1 MAIEGLLGK
10 KLGMMQRFTP
20 TGEVEGVTVVA
31 AGPCRVV
38 QVKTAAR
45 DGYDAVQ
52 LGFEE
57 IPERKVNRP
66 QRGHQKGAGAYFRHL
81 REFRIDDPGS
91 WQVGQQVTAEL
102 FKPGD
107 FVDVTAVSKGRGF
120 QGGVKRHGFAGGPKT
135 HGQSDRHR
143 APGSMG
149 ATTTPGKVLKG
160 QRMAGHMGARRV
172 TVRNLLVVESNPD
185 RGVLMLRGAVPG
197 AINGLVRIRRAK
209 APHKRPSRA
218 TETT

>member
-10 KLGMMQRFTP
+10 KLGMMQRFAES
-20 TGEVEGVTVVA
+20 GEVEGVTVLE

-52 LGFEE
+52 LGFDE
-57 IPERKVNRP
+57 IPARKVNQP
-66 QRGHQKGAGAYFRHL
+66 QRGHQKNAGGAYYRYL
-81 REFRIDDPGS
+81 REFAIDEPGELAVGA
-91 WQVGQQVTAEL
+91 QVAADV

-107 FVDVTAVSKGRGF
+107 RVDVTAVSKGRGF
-120 QGGVKRHGFAGGPKT
+120 AGGVKRHGFHGGPKT

-149 ATTTPGKVLKG
+149 ATTTPGKTYKG
-160 QRMAGHMGARRV
+160 QRMAGHMGAKQV
-172 TVRNLLVVESNPD
+172 TVQNLLVVEANAD
-185 RGVLMLRGAVPG
+185 RGVLMLKGAVPG

-209 APHKRPSRA
+209 LSRGGA
-218 TETT
+218 GA